1 MEESLQ
7 DKLRRVAQDIRR
19 KPVALYDFIPMILEA
34 ADKIDA
40 LEADIDALIQH
51 RG

>member
-7 DKLRRVAQDIRR
+7 DKLRRIAQEIRR

-34 ADKIDA
+34 ADRIDS
-40 LEADIDALIQH
+40 LENDIDALIQH
-51 RG
+51 K